1 MVKGVHEGD
10 PSSAAIAPSGW
21 RRQKAERNVGRHRPQ
36 VAVGVLA
43 QGLDGDAIDATIE
56 QARRMIRIYT
66 GVMTLD
72 ETILTRIRQLMTTQ
86 LGDTDREGTLT
97 NLRLVLAQLEKV
109 NHRIAF
115 WNDRLGALVEA
126 A

>member
-1 MVKGVHEGD
+1 MESMGGWPTVKGVHEGD
-10 PSSAAIAPSGW
+10 PSSAATAPLGW
-21 RRQKAERNVGRHRPQ
+21 RRQKARRILGRHRSP
-36 VAVGVLA
+36 VAV
-43 QGLDGDAIDATIE
+43 DAVDATIE
-56 QARRMIRIYT
+56 QARHMIRIYT

-72 ETILTRIRQLMTTQ
+72 ETILTRIRQLMATQ
-86 LGDTDREGTLT
+86 SADTDREGTLT
-97 NLRLVLAQLEKV
+97 NLRLVLVQLEKV